1 MTRTKGSRGMNARIM
16 ERLNKAYAAARTV
29 GCPVHIQ
36 VYPKTEEEYKACAGA
51 TPAGIE
57 YRPPQVNRTQTV
69 WENILITKPH
79 L

>member
-16 ERLNKAYAAARTV
+16 ERLCTAYAAARTV

-36 VYPKTEEEYKACAGA
+36 VYPKTDAEYEACKKG

-57 YRPPQVNRTQTV
+57 YLPPTVNRTQVV

-79 L
+79 M